1 MGLKSDL
8 REDPEAIEDMR
19 RKSLRFVESAQGER
33 VAKEIGAKR
42 YIECSALTG
51 YNVDRV
57 FEVATRAALLV
68 RDPSQGE
75 EVPGKCCTII

>member
-1 MGLKSDL
+1 M
-8 REDPEAIEDMR
+8 
-19 RKSLRFVESAQGER
+19 
-33 VAKEIGAKR
+33 AKQIGAKR

-51 YNVDRV
+51 NNVDRV

-75 EVPGKCCTII
+75 VVNDGKCCAIA

>member
-1 MGLKSDL
+1 MA
-8 REDPEAIEDMR
+8 R
-19 RKSLRFVESAQGER
+19 Q
-33 VAKEIGAKR
+33 IGAKR

-75 EVPGKCCTII
+75 DIEDGKCCTIA

>member
-1 MGLKSDL
+1 VASN
-8 REDPEAIEDMR
+8 
-19 RKSLRFVESAQGER
+19 FQGDR
-33 VAKEIGAKR
+33 IAKQIGAKR

-51 YNVDRV
+51 SNVDRV

-75 EVPGKCCTII
+75 DVGDGKCCSIA

>member
-1 MGLKSDL
+1 MA
-8 REDPEAIEDMR
+8 RH
-19 RKSLRFVESAQGER
+19 V
-33 VAKEIGAKR
+33 GAKR

-51 YNVDRV
+51 SNVDRV

-75 EVPGKCCTII
+75 EINDGKCCTIA